1 MGQQD
6 MPTGYVHGA
15 NSGLFPEIEQG
26 LEGHR
31 EGDQV
36 EVKVT
41 PGEAF
46 GDSDPE
52 LIIVEDLDNVPPT
65 IR

>member
-1 MGQQD
+1 MANGQQVMGQQD

-26 LEGHR
+26 LEGQR

-36 EVKVT
+36 EVK
-41 PGEAF
+41 
-46 GDSDPE
+46 
-52 LIIVEDLDNVPPT
+52 
-65 IR
+65 